1 MRISDGGSD
10 VCSSVRS
17 IAEIGA
23 GGGVG
28 YAIEYAG
35 SAIRDLSMEG
45 RLTVSNM
52 TIEAGARIGMM
63 APDEKTFAYVAGRPY
78 APKGEDWER
87 ALAYWRTLPTDRGAV
102 FDKEV
107 AIDGGKIAPM
117 VTWGTS
123 PENALPVTGQ
133 VPDPGKES
141 EIGRA
146 TSELQ
151 S

>member
-1 MRISDGGSD
+1 MRIRVAGDLGVGVTGKD
-10 VCSSVRS
+10 VIRAI

-78 APKGEDWER
+78 APKGEAGER
-87 ALAYWRTLPTDRGAV
+87 AEERRV
-102 FDKEV
+102 
-107 AIDGGKIAPM
+107 
-117 VTWGTS
+117 
-123 PENALPVTGQ
+123 
-133 VPDPGKES
+133 GKE
-141 EIGRA
+141 GVN
-146 TSELQ
+146 TC
-151 S
+151 